1 MFSSGGK
8 HDGSERNRRFGRR
21 SLITLRTG
29 RELRSDHPLLA
40 IGLKVTYD
48 LRNDAD
54 QLAGD
59 VGQILL
65 RQLSLLA
72 RGHGTAERR
81 LELRCAELSAPGLR
95 RMAETELA
103 EASELLA
110 EASELTL
117 TEAALHGR
125 IVRLLLA
132 LKHSNDLRNDG
143 QDLPHD
149 FIHVLR
155 AQLPRRLA
163 VGCVA
168 DSAERIL
175 CLREDLRQRRYQL
188 THDLVHVLLRKL
200 ALLAAPLLAPSH
212 RLPARAGVISECAE
226 GLLTAVLP
234 ILLAV
239 GRLSESNTALS
250 KTALSKTALRT

>member
-8 HDGSERNRRFGRR
+8 RDGSERNRRFGRR

-54 QLAGD
+54 QLASD
-59 VGQILL
+59 VGHILL

-72 RGHGTAERR
+72 KGHGTAERR

-95 RMAETELA
+95 WMAEATEL
-103 EASELLA
+103 LT

-132 LKHSNDLRNDG
+132 LQHSNDLRNDG

-149 FIHVLR
+149 FIHVLL

-175 CLREDLRQRRYQL
+175 CLREHLRQRRYQL
-188 THDLVHVLLRKL
+188 THDL
-200 ALLAAPLLAPSH
+200 A
-212 RLPARAGVISECAE
+212 
-226 GLLTAVLP
+226 
-234 ILLAV
+234 
-239 GRLSESNTALS
+239 
-250 KTALSKTALRT
+250 

>member
-8 HDGSERNRRFGRR
+8 YDGNERNRRFGRR

-40 IGLKVTYD
+40 ISLKVTYD

-59 VGQILL
+59 VGHILL

-72 RGHGTAERR
+72 KGHGTAERR

-95 RMAETELA
+95 WMAETRLA
-103 EASELLA
+103 EASKLLA

-132 LKHSNDLRNDG
+132 LQHSNDLRNDG

-149 FIHVLR
+149 F
-155 AQLPRRLA
+155 
-163 VGCVA
+163 
-168 DSAERIL
+168 
-175 CLREDLRQRRYQL
+175 
-188 THDLVHVLLRKL
+188 VHVLLRKL

-212 RLPARAGVISECAE
+212 RLPAPGGVISECAE

-250 KTALSKTALRT
+250 KTALRT

>member
-1 MFSSGGK
+1 M
-8 HDGSERNRRFGRR
+8 
-21 SLITLRTG
+21 
-29 RELRSDHPLLA
+29 
-40 IGLKVTYD
+40 
-48 LRNDAD
+48 
-54 QLAGD
+54 
-59 VGQILL
+59 
-65 RQLSLLA
+65 
-72 RGHGTAERR
+72 
-81 LELRCAELSAPGLR
+81 
-95 RMAETELA
+95 A
-103 EASELLA
+103 EASELLT

-132 LKHSNDLRNDG
+132 LQHSNDLRNDG

-212 RLPARAGVISECAE
+212 RLPAE

-239 GRLSESNTALS
+239 GRLSES

>member
-8 HDGSERNRRFGRR
+8 RDGSERNRRFGRR

-40 IGLKVTYD
+40 IGLKVTHD

-54 QLAGD
+54 QLASD
-59 VGQILL
+59 VGHILL

-72 RGHGTAERR
+72 KGHGTAERR

-95 RMAETELA
+95 WVAETK
-103 EASELLA
+103 LA

-125 IVRLLLA
+125 IVRL
-132 LKHSNDLRNDG
+132 
-143 QDLPHD
+143 
-149 FIHVLR
+149 LR

-175 CLREDLRQRRYQL
+175 CLREHLRQRRYQL

-212 RLPARAGVISECAE
+212 RLPAPAGAISECAE
-226 GLLTAVLP
+226 GLLTA
-234 ILLAV
+234 
-239 GRLSESNTALS
+239 
-250 KTALSKTALRT
+250 

>member
-8 HDGSERNRRFGRR
+8 HDGNERNRRFGRR

-29 RELRSDHPLLA
+29 RELCSDHPLLA
-40 IGLKVTYD
+40 ISLKVTYD

-59 VGQILL
+59 VGHILL

-72 RGHGTAERR
+72 KGHGTAERR

-95 RMAETELA
+95 WMAETRLAKASELLA

-132 LKHSNDLRNDG
+132 LQHSNDLRNDG

-212 RLPARAGVISECAE
+212 RLPAAE